1 MLDATTA
8 AEDSGDGRRATP
20 AAAGY
25 PGVARGLVLGR
36 YVVLGPRGTGA
47 MGVVYDA
54 YDPELDRKVALK
66 LLRSHDGA
74 STSRMIREARALAKL
89 SHANVVTV
97 HDVSWVPTA
106 ETSDELLFI
115 AMELV
120 EGVDLGRW
128 LAARRRSWPEIRR
141 AFVAA
146 GRGLVAAHE
155 AGLVHRDFKPANV
168 LVGNDGV
175 VKVADFGLAAPTGSV
190 AAPSLDGDESLGG
203 VVGTPRYMAPE
214 IHAGGA
220 ADARADLYAFCIA
233 LFEALHGAPPF
244 VGAGEAELVAAKRR
258 SLPRPPTGGIG
269 PPHLHRLLARGLAVD
284 PADRHPSMAA
294 LLEELESEPSW
305 RRLRG
310 ALSLTAAGLIAVSAA
325 AFWPTAPSPE
335 VLARRQI
342 DEVWSPAAKEQ
353 LRRATTKS
361 ERSFAEASATTVER
375 TIDAYAEAWIAGYV
389 DAHRASARGEH
400 STTLLDLRLSC
411 LRRRLA
417 ALQAQIQVLASADDE
432 VALKAVD
439 AVARLPSV
447 DRCADLEALR
457 SRVEVP
463 ESPTAMA
470 AVAELRQRLV
480 EVDALE
486 RAGSYQE
493 GLRKATRARADALA
507 LASDHPPVL
516 AEALLRHG
524 LLAERTGDFATAE
537 TELVTA
543 AELAESVGHD
553 EIATVAAAEL
563 LFVVGYRRQRP
574 AEALLWAHHAR
585 ALTRRAGAD
594 PEHRALLLGYLG
606 NVHETAGRHDEAEA
620 AYGESI
626 AIYEAERGEDHPLTA
641 LVRSDLANLHYRRG
655 KHAVAIAGHRRALAD
670 LERWLGPEH
679 PELTY
684 PLLGLGTDLAVIG
697 QLDEARAVVGR
708 VLTIREQALGAEH
721 PDVAIVHN
729 NLGSIDS
736 RRRAWPEAL
745 AHYERALAI
754 WQRELGASDPSVAL
768 ALGNIATLHFK
779 QSQYREAAA
788 RYEEI
793 LAMTKDSVDATHPQG
808 VAVRYNLGNA
818 LRKLGRCDEAARVLA
833 EVRALVEAS
842 GDAGSPTGTA
852 ILVGL
857 ATAERCRGRLD
868 EALRAGALAL
878 GHLAA
883 AEPSTLRSTSIAAV
897 RITLAEVELERGDPR
912 AAAEHLERAAEAGP
926 EVRLRPLLDLARAKL
941 LWRTGKRPEARA
953 LALAARAGLA
963 RSEPEGSM
971 DLDGADRWLAEHP
984 G

>member
-8 AEDSGDGRRATP
+8 AEGSGDGRRATP
-20 AAAGY
+20 VASGY
-25 PGVARGLVLGR
+25 PGVVRGLVLGR

-97 HDVSWVPTA
+97 HDVGWVPTA
-106 ETSDELLFI
+106 ETSDEFLFI

-120 EGVDLGRW
+120 DGVDLGRW

-168 LVGNDGV
+168 LVGNDGG

-190 AAPSLDGDESLGG
+190 ATTSLDDDESPRE

-214 IHAGGA
+214 VHAGRA

-244 VGAGEAELVAAKRR
+244 VGADEAELIAAKRR
-258 SLPRPPTGGIG
+258 SLPRPPSGGIG
-269 PPHLHRLLARGLAVD
+269 PPHLHRLFARGLAVD

-305 RRLRG
+305 RRHRG

-325 AFWPTAPSPE
+325 AFWPAAPSPE

-342 DEVWSPAAKEQ
+342 DEVWSPAAKQQ
-353 LRRATTKS
+353 LRQATTKS
-361 ERSFAEASATTVER
+361 ERSFAEASAATVER
-375 TIDAYAEAWIAGYV
+375 TIDAYADAWISGYV

-400 STTLLDLRLSC
+400 STALLDLRLSC
-411 LRRRLA
+411 LRQRLA

-432 VALKAVD
+432 VALRAVD
-439 AVARLPSV
+439 SVARLPAV

-457 SRVEVP
+457 SRVAVP
-463 ESPTAMA
+463 DSPVVMA
-470 AVAELRQRLV
+470 AVAELRRRLV

-486 RAGSYQE
+486 RAGAYQE
-493 GLRKATRARADALA
+493 GLRQATLARADAQA
-507 LASDHPPVL
+507 IASDHPPVL

-537 TELVTA
+537 AELVTA
-543 AELAESVGHD
+543 AELAESVGDD
-553 EIATVAAAEL
+553 ETATVAAAEV
-563 LFVVGYRRQRP
+563 LFVVGHRRQRH
-574 AEALLWAHHAR
+574 AEALLWAHHVR

-594 PEHRALLLGYLG
+594 PEHRALLLDHLG
-606 NVHETAGRHDEAEA
+606 NVHETAGHHDEAEA
-620 AYGESI
+620 AYRESI

-641 LVRSDLANLHYRRG
+641 LVRSNLANLHSRGG
-655 KHAVAIAGHRRALAD
+655 KHADAIAGHRRALAD

-679 PELTY
+679 PELTH
-684 PLLGLGTDLAVIG
+684 PLLGLGADLLKIG
-697 QLDEARAVVGR
+697 QPDEARAVFER
-708 VLTIREQALGAEH
+708 VLTIREQALGADH

-729 NLGSIDS
+729 NLGSIDL
-736 RRRAWPEAL
+736 RRQAWPEAL
-745 AHYERALAI
+745 AHFERALAI
-754 WQRELGASDPSVAL
+754 WQRGFGASHPNVAL
-768 ALGNIATLHFK
+768 ALGNIAILHFK
-779 QSQYREAAA
+779 QGRYREAAA
-788 RYEEI
+788 RFEEL
-793 LAMTKDSVDATHPQG
+793 LARIEGSVDATHPQR
-808 VAVRYNLGNA
+808 VTARLNLGGV
-818 LRKLGRCDEAARVLA
+818 LRKLGRCDEAARILA
-833 EVRALVEAS
+833 ETRALAEAS
-842 GDAGSPTGTA
+842 GDEGSPTDTA
-852 ILVGL
+852 TVVIL
-857 ATAERCRGRLD
+857 AAAERCRGRLD
-868 EALRAGALAL
+868 EALQAGALAL
-878 GHLAA
+878 DHLAA
-883 AEPSTLRSTSIAAV
+883 AEPSTLRSTSIATV
-897 RITLAEVELERGDPR
+897 RITLAEVELERGEPR
-912 AAAEHLERAAEAGP
+912 AADEHLARAAEAGP
-926 EVRLRPLLDLARAKL
+926 DVRLQPLLDLARAKL
-941 LWRTGKRPEARA
+941 LWRTGQRPEARA

-963 RSEPEGSM
+963 RVEPEGSM

>member
-1 MLDATTA
+1 M
-8 AEDSGDGRRATP
+8 
-20 AAAGY
+20 
-25 PGVARGLVLGR
+25 LGR

-97 HDVSWVPTA
+97 HDVGWVPTA

-233 LFEALHGAPPF
+233 LFEALHGAPPLS
-244 VGAGEAELVAAKRR
+244 ARAKRSSSPPSDAR
-258 SLPRPPTGGIG
+258 SLDHRPAASDRRTSIASWLAGSRSIPRTVI
-269 PPHLHRLLARGLAVD
+269 RR
-284 PADRHPSMAA
+284 
-294 LLEELESEPSW
+294 W
-305 RRLRG
+305 RRSSRSWSRSPPG
-310 ALSLTAAGLIAVSAA
+310 EGSRTLSLTAAGLIAVSAA

-361 ERSFAEASATTVER
+361 ERSFAEASAATVER

-574 AEALLWAHHAR
+574 RRRSSGPTTLAR
-585 ALTRRAGAD
+585 SPAAPAPTQS
-594 PEHRALLLGYLG
+594 
-606 NVHETAGRHDEAEA
+606 TGRCSSATW
-620 AYGESI
+620 GMS
-626 AIYEAERGEDHPLTA
+626 T
-641 LVRSDLANLHYRRG
+641 
-655 KHAVAIAGHRRALAD
+655 
-670 LERWLGPEH
+670 
-679 PELTY
+679 
-684 PLLGLGTDLAVIG
+684 
-697 QLDEARAVVGR
+697 
-708 VLTIREQALGAEH
+708 
-721 PDVAIVHN
+721 
-729 NLGSIDS
+729 
-736 RRRAWPEAL
+736 RRRAATTRP
-745 AHYERALAI
+745 RPPT
-754 WQRELGASDPSVAL
+754 ASRS
-768 ALGNIATLHFK
+768 
-779 QSQYREAAA
+779 
-788 RYEEI
+788 
-793 LAMTKDSVDATHPQG
+793 
-808 VAVRYNLGNA
+808 
-818 LRKLGRCDEAARVLA
+818 
-833 EVRALVEAS
+833 
-842 GDAGSPTGTA
+842 
-852 ILVGL
+852 
-857 ATAERCRGRLD
+857 
-868 EALRAGALAL
+868 
-878 GHLAA
+878 
-883 AEPSTLRSTSIAAV
+883 RSTRRSAAK
-897 RITLAEVELERGDPR
+897 ITR
-912 AAAEHLERAAEAGP
+912 
-926 EVRLRPLLDLARAKL
+926 
-941 LWRTGKRPEARA
+941 
-953 LALAARAGLA
+953 
-963 RSEPEGSM
+963 
-971 DLDGADRWLAEHP
+971 
-984 G
+984 